1 MPNSEEIKKQIEKLN
16 EKLRIAEI
24 LEGKGNVAQEVKHR
38 ILELVPDFPNIEYVL
53 WSIHATG
60 KAPKGTR
67 YSVPKT
73 RTEWTSQMDDL
84 LVKGKHDDLV
94 KDHGVTMAAVRSH
107 ATKLGF
113 KFRLNKP
120 LSAA

>member
-1 MPNSEEIKKQIEKLN
+1 MPNSEEIKTQIEKLK

-24 LEGKGNVAQEVKHR
+24 LEGKGNVAQEVKRR

-53 WSIHATG
+53 WPIRATTSE
-60 KAPKGTR
+60 PKECR
-67 YSVPKT
+67 YSVQRT
-73 RTEWTSQMDDL
+73 RNEWTQQMDDL
-84 LVKGKHDDLV
+84 LVKGAHDELV
-94 KDHGVTMAAVRSH
+94 KDYGVTMAAVRSH
-107 ATKLGF
+107 AFKLGL

>member
-24 LEGKGNVAQEVKHR
+24 LEGKGNVAQEVKRR

-53 WSIHATG
+53 WPIRATG
-60 KAPKGTR
+60 MASKKPR

-73 RTEWTSQMDDL
+73 RTEWTQQMNDL
-84 LVKGKHDDLV
+84 LVKGAHDELV

>member
-24 LEGKGNVAQEVKHR
+24 LEGKGNVAQEVKRR

-53 WSIHATG
+53 WPIRATTSE
-60 KAPKGTR
+60 PKECR
-67 YSVPKT
+67 YSVPRK
-73 RTEWTSQMDDL
+73 RTEWTQQMDNL
-84 LVKGKHDDLV
+84 LVNGKHDDLV